1 VYSKAVR
8 THLRAT
14 FTLLACAWLLGAD
27 SYPRQAG
34 VDVQHYIFRVTLSD
48 ENDGIAGDTTAVI
61 RFTQAGVTQVALD
74 LASPGDGKGMTVS
87 EVTVDGAPTRFTHES
102 NRLTITLPAA
112 PPAGELRR
120 IEVKYSGV
128 PAGGLRIVKNKYGER
143 CFFSQNW
150 PDLARQWLP
159 TVDHPYDKATSEF
172 LITAPARYQVVANGL
187 LQEEIDLGEGR
198 RMTHWKQSVPIAT
211 WLNNIGVAQFASVH
225 VGMAAGVP
233 LQTWV
238 FPQDRDAGMAT
249 FDEPMRESIEF
260 YSDRIGPYPYEKL
273 ASVQNGAANGGGME
287 HASAI
292 FYGQNSVNGR
302 PALGLVS
309 HEVAHQWFGD
319 SVTEKDW
326 DDVWLSEGFATYFSA
341 LTIEHY
347 EGRDTFVNQMK
358 RSRSGIF
365 NTEKRLPG
373 VAVVQ
378 TKEWKGIPNGIVY
391 QKGGWSLHML
401 RGLIGDAKFWTG
413 IREYYRRYRDGNAST
428 ADFEKVM
435 EETSG
440 QDLDWF
446 FRQWLYRAGSPVVEG
461 TYHYNAEGHKLEL
474 ALEQT
479 EEGEPYRLPLE
490 VAVGSKIEKVDFTQK
505 KQTFEIPADQEPASV
520 ALDPNVW
527 LLINATL
534 ENR

>member
-1 VYSKAVR
+1 MYSKAVR
-8 THLRAT
+8 THLGAA
-14 FTLLACAWLLGAD
+14 FILLACARLLGAD
-27 SYPRQAG
+27 SYPRQPG

-48 ENDGIAGDTTAVI
+48 ADDEIAGDTTAVI

-74 LASPGDGKGMTVS
+74 LATPADGKGMTVA
-87 EVTVDGAPTRFTHES
+87 EVTVNGAAARFTHS
-102 NRLTITLPAA
+102 ANRLTITLPAA
-112 PPAGELRR
+112 PSAGELRHV
-120 IEVKYSGV
+120 EVKYSGV
-128 PAGGLRIVKNKYGER
+128 PGGGLWIGKNKYGER

-159 TVDHPYDKATSEF
+159 TIDHPYDKATSEF
-172 LITAPARYQVVANGL
+172 LVTAPARYQVVANGL
-187 LQEEIDLGEGR
+187 LQEEIDLGDGR

-211 WLNNIGVAQFASVH
+211 WLNNIGVAPFASVH
-225 VGMAAGVP
+225 AGTAAGVP

-238 FPQDRDAGMAT
+238 FPPDRDAGMAT

-319 SVTEKDW
+319 SVTERDW

-347 EGRDTFVNQMK
+347 QGRDAFVNQMR
-358 RSRSGIF
+358 RSRAGIF

-401 RGLIGDAKFWTG
+401 RGVLGDATFWGG
-413 IREYYRRYRDGNAST
+413 IREYYRRYRDANAST
-428 ADFEKVM
+428 ADFERVM

-440 QDLDWF
+440 QDLGWF
-446 FRQWLYRAGSPVVEG
+446 FRQWLYRAGSPAVEG
-461 TYHYNAEGHKLEL
+461 TWQYSPRAHKLEL
-474 ALEQT
+474 TLAQT
-479 EEGEPYRLPLE
+479 EEGEPYRLPLQ
-490 VAVGSKIEKVDFTQK
+490 VAVGNKIEKVDFTQK
-505 KQTFEIPADQEPASV
+505 KQTFELAADQEPAAV
-520 ALDPNVW
+520 TLDPDVW
-527 LLINATL
+527 VLMNATV
-534 ENR
+534 EKK